1 MGFKQDLRSIL
12 SNQRGIALMMI
23 MTAIILL
30 MAIYGEFT
38 FESKIA
44 RLKATNILDKS
55 QAKLLAESGLQLAMT
70 RLRLYKEAYNT
81 VQNNPNVKNMVQGQL
96 LNQLWE
102 VPFIYP
108 IPVGANASASLK
120 SNIDKFTK
128 DTFLDGEMK
137 VSIQNISNRLNLNML
152 RIDMTKYNPDQSVDN
167 GQDETDSMIN
177 LSDTAI
183 LQDVSVDQALVY
195 LLKRL
200 VDEKREKD
208 EAFDDRYASINYQ
221 EMIVTLKYYMSDFGG
236 MSQDPLMP
244 EAERNFN
251 QAALTPKYGPMSSS
265 SELFSIPGWNDELI
279 ELIQNEFS
287 VYPNTQI
294 DFNKMTANMLRILIP
309 RMTDEDIRDFF
320 LWRDEPERPK
330 IINTKADFKR
340 YIVEQERLMSETDF
354 DERIKLFENKGISFG
369 ANPNLFKV
377 ISEGTYNRATYTL
390 IAYVLLPKND
400 PNQQTQKC
408 PPGQIGTPPNCKIDP
423 NPSRPQQGR
432 GAPAGGTPPADQSS
446 QLQEPRIIEIQ
457 IN

>member
-1 MGFKQDLRSIL
+1 MGIKKDFSTILR
-12 SNQRGIALMMI
+12 NQKGVALMMI

-55 QAKLLAESGLQLAMT
+55 QAKLVAESGLQLAMT
-70 RLRLYKEAYNT
+70 RLRLYKEAFNA
-81 VQNNPNVKNMVQGQL
+81 VQSNPNAKNMVQSQL

-108 IPVGANASASLK
+108 IPIGANANAALK
-120 SNIDKFTK
+120 ANIDKFTK
-128 DTFLDGEMK
+128 ETFLEGEMK

-167 GQDETDSMIN
+167 GQDETDSMVSMN
-177 LSDTAI
+177 DTAI

-195 LLKRL
+195 LLKKL

-208 EAFDDRYASINYQ
+208 EGFDDRYSNINYQ
-221 EMIVTLKYYMSDFGG
+221 EMLTTLKFYMSDFGG
-236 MSQDPLMP
+236 MSQDPLAAD
-244 EAERNFN
+244 AERNF
-251 QAALTPKYGPMSSS
+251 QQVPLTPKYGPLASS
-265 SELFSIPGWNDELI
+265 SELYAIPGWNDELI

-294 DFNKMTANMLRILIP
+294 DFNKLTANMLRILIP
-309 RMTDEDIRDFF
+309 RMTDDDIREFF
-320 LWRDEPERPK
+320 LWRDDPDQPK
-330 IINTKADFKR
+330 VINTKADFKK
-340 YIVEQERLMSETDF
+340 YVVEQERLMNESEF
-354 DERIKLFENKGISFG
+354 DERIKLFEQKGISFG
-369 ANPNLFKV
+369 ANPNLFKIV
-377 ISEGTYNRATYTL
+377 SEGSYNRSTYTL
-390 IAYVLLPKND
+390 VAYVVLPKNE
-400 PNQQTQKC
+400 PNQSTQKC
-408 PPGQIGTPPNCKIDP
+408 PPPQTGTPPNCK
-423 NPSRPQQGR
+423 NPDGS
-432 GAPAGGTPPADQSS
+432 PAQPSGGGGNGGNTTEQAT